1 MDLEDK
7 LGRLG
12 IGGNLYRVYRAAI
25 ELGQVPVSELAA
37 SAGLPRTTTY
47 DIVLRLEEEGLLR
60 IEGTGRKRYV
70 VAHDPSVLLE
80 YVAARRVM
88 VTEMMPELRSMYN
101 QAKGKPKTRFYEGVA
116 GIQTVLWDSLNAQLP
131 LRATFSMSELREVPG
146 LEEINRY
153 RDARIAKGI
162 GMRVIRSRNR
172 DTDDIWPAS
181 EAELRELR
189 WAPAEVS
196 VAMTTLIYGNCVA
209 MISSKRENYGL
220 IIESEGYAL
229 HQGMLFDALWA
240 LCSPAEGPGQ

>member
-1 MDLEDK
+1 MDLEEK

-12 IGGNLYRVYRAAI
+12 ISGNLYRVYRAAI
-25 ELGQVPVSELAA
+25 ELGEVPVSELAA
-37 SAGLPRTTTY
+37 STGLARTTTY
-47 DIVLRLEEEGLLR
+47 DAVLRLEEEGLLR
-60 IEGTGRKRYV
+60 IEGADRKRHV

-101 QAKGKPKTRFYEGVA
+101 QAKGKPKTRFYEGA
-116 GIQTVLWDSLNAQLP
+116 EGIRTVLWDSLNASVS

-162 GMRVIRSRNR
+162 SMRVIRSRSR

-189 WAPAEVS
+189 WAPAGTS

-220 IIESEGYAL
+220 IIESAEYAQ
-229 HQGMLFDALWA
+229 HHSMLFDAFWTS
-240 LCSPAEGPGQ
+240 CQPAA

>member
-1 MDLEDK
+1 MDLEEK

-12 IGGNLYRVYRAAI
+12 ISGNLYRVYRAAI
-25 ELGQVPVSELAA
+25 ELGEVPVSELAA

-47 DIVLRLEEEGLLR
+47 DAVLRLEEEGLLK
-60 IEGTGRKRYV
+60 IEGADRKRHV

-88 VTEMMPELRSMYN
+88 VTEMMPELRSLYN
-101 QAKGKPKTRFYEGVA
+101 QAKGKPKTRFYEGPE
-116 GIQTVLWDSLNAQLP
+116 GIRTVLWDSLNATQP

-162 GMRVIRSRNR
+162 GMRVIRSRSR

-181 EAELRELR
+181 QAELRELR
-189 WAPAEVS
+189 WAPAETS

-220 IIESEGYAL
+220 IIESEEHAQ
-229 HQGMLFDALWA
+229 HQRMLFDAFWA
-240 LCSPAEGPGQ
+240 SCLPAG

>member
-1 MDLEDK
+1 MKVMASRLDTNDLETELFADRYD
-7 LGRLG
+7 GRLG
-12 IGGNLYRVYRAAI
+12 ALVDDQPEDVRA
-25 ELGQVPVSELAA
+25 G
-37 SAGLPRTTTY
+37 
-47 DIVLRLEEEGLLR
+47 
-60 IEGTGRKRYV
+60 V
-70 VAHDPSVLLE
+70 VAYDV
-80 YVAARRVM
+80 
-88 VTEMMPELRSMYN
+88 
-101 QAKGKPKTRFYEGVA
+101 
-116 GIQTVLWDSLNAQLP
+116 
-131 LRATFSMSELREVPG
+131 EVILSSG
-146 LEEINRY
+146 DVVEVDFGGE
-153 RDARIAKGI
+153 DALAKGI

-172 DTDDIWPAS
+172 DTDDIWLAS